1 MIFFKQESLIPLILN
16 YQLKKKLIMNQNI
29 LYKRLG
35 IKSKQLQDFCRTA
48 KIIELCLFGS
58 TLRDDFNP
66 DSDIDILVTFNPD
79 VNISFLQFV
88 DLEYQLEDLL
98 KRKVDLLEKTTVEKD
113 FNWIRRQEIL
123 NNYQVIYESKSIL
136 SA

>member
-1 MIFFKQESLIPLILN
+1 
-16 YQLKKKLIMNQNI
+16 MNQNI
-29 LYKRLG
+29 LYQRLG
-35 IKSKQLQDFCRTA
+35 IKPNILQEFCRKA
-48 KIIELCLFGS
+48 KISKLCLFGS
-58 TLRDDFNP
+58 ILRDDFNP

-79 VNISFLQFV
+79 VNITFLQFV

-98 KRKVDLLEKTTVEKD
+98 NRKVDLLEKTTVEKD
-113 FNWIRRQEIL
+113 FNWIRRQGIL

>member
-1 MIFFKQESLIPLILN
+1 
-16 YQLKKKLIMNQNI
+16 MNQNI
-29 LYKRLG
+29 LYERLG
-35 IKSKQLQDFCRTA
+35 IKPKQLQEFCRTA
-48 KIIELCLFGS
+48 KISEFCLFGS
-58 TLRDDFNP
+58 ILRDDFNA
-66 DSDIDILVTFNPD
+66 DSDIDILVTFDPD